1 MEGGL
6 LSELLLVIA
15 LAAAGVALFER
26 ARLPAIAGFLAIGAL
41 VGPGGLGLV
50 DDPERVRA
58 LAELGVAFLLFEIGL
73 ELPIER
79 VQRLWRVSFLAGAL
93 QVTAT
98 VALVAGVTT
107 WLGAPWR
114 SALVI
119 GALVAMSSTAL
130 VLGLL
135 AERGEL
141 DAPHGQL
148 ALGILLFQDLCVV
161 PFLLAVPILAGGAGG
176 GSVWGVALSVLRA
189 AAALG
194 LLALAARTVVPR
206 ILERAAESRSR
217 DLFSLLALL
226 LVVGSAV
233 IAERIGLSLAVG
245 AFIGGMVAASSPYA
259 HQLFAEVLP
268 LRGALIGLF
277 FTAVGML
284 FDPHE
289 AAAAAGGVAAYV
301 AAVAVGKSLLV
312 ALLVVALLRRG
323 VRTGL
328 LAGIAL
334 GQTGEF
340 SFVLAA
346 SASAAGLLPGAFQQV
361 FVTGSLITLLLTPFL
376 FRAAPAVVSRLA
388 DRLDQREG
396 VDPETETGIR
406 GLADHAVVIGYGVAG
421 RNVTRVLGAVGV
433 PSVVVEANPRAISG
447 PSGGATRFVFGD
459 ATRAPLLA
467 RTGIARARLAVVVVN
482 DPLATREIVSVA
494 RRLAPT
500 ARVLARTRYVRDL
513 DALGAAGAEV
523 IVAEELEGTVS
534 MVAQVL
540 RICGIAEGS
549 VARFTRELREEGYE
563 ALRAPPGL
571 ALDPW
576 LAELLV
582 DLAPEWVEVPD
593 AFPGEASLA
602 ELGVRTHTGA
612 TVLAVERD
620 DVTESNPQPW
630 HQLRAGD
637 RLLALG
643 PPAALERLRELLEA
657 RASGAGGHA
666 PD

>member
-1 MEGGL
+1 V
-6 LSELLLVIA
+6 S
-15 LAAAGVALFER
+15 
-26 ARLPAIAGFLAIGAL
+26 
-41 VGPGGLGLV
+41 
-50 DDPERVRA
+50 A

-79 VQRLWRVSFLAGAL
+79 VQRLWRISFLAGAL

-98 VALVAGVTT
+98 VALVASVST
-107 WLGAPWR
+107 WLGTPWR

-135 AERGEL
+135 ADRGEL

-176 GSVWGVALSVLRA
+176 GSAWDVAFSVLRA
-189 AAALG
+189 AAALA

-268 LRGALIGLF
+268 LRGALVGLF

-284 FDPHE
+284 FDPGD
-289 AAAAAGGVAAYV
+289 AAAAAGGIAAYV

-323 VRTGL
+323 VRTGIL
-328 LAGIAL
+328 SGIAL

-340 SFVLAA
+340 SFVLAG
-346 SASAAGLLPGAFQQV
+346 SASAAGLLPGSFQQV

-376 FRAAPAVVSRLA
+376 FRAAPALASRIA
-388 DRLDQREG
+388 DRLDG
-396 VDPETETGIR
+396 GDADAPETEVGIAS
-406 GLADHAVVIGYGVAG
+406 LADHAVVVGYGVAG
-421 RNVTRVLGAVGV
+421 RNVARVLGAVGV
-433 PSVVVEANPRAISG
+433 PSVVVEANPRAIRS
-447 PSGGATRFVFGD
+447 PAGGSTRFVFGD

-593 AFPGEASLA
+593 GFVGEASLA
-602 ELGVRTHTGA
+602 ELAVRTHTGA

-620 DVTESNPQPW
+620 DVTESNPPPW
-630 HQLRAGD
+630 HQIRAGD
-637 RLLALG
+637 RVLALG
-643 PPAALERLRELLEA
+643 APAAIERLRELLEG
-657 RASGAGGHA
+657 RAASPEATG
-666 PD
+666 

>member
-6 LSELLLVIA
+6 LLELLLVIA

-26 ARLPAIAGFLAIGAL
+26 AGLPAIAGFLVIGAL

-58 LAELGVAFLLFEIGL
+58 LAELGVVFLLFEIGL

-98 VALVAGVTT
+98 VALVAGVAV
-107 WLGAPWR
+107 WAGAPWR
-114 SALVI
+114 AALVV

-161 PFLLAVPILAGGAGG
+161 PFLLAVPILAGGEG
-176 GSVWGVALSVLRA
+176 GSALEVAFSVLRA
-189 AAALG
+189 AAALVA
-194 LLALAARTVVPR
+194 LALAARFVVPR
-206 ILERAAESRSR
+206 LLERAAALRSR
-217 DLFSLLALL
+217 DFFSLLALL

-233 IAERIGLSLAVG
+233 LAEQIGLSLAVG
-245 AFIGGMVAASSPYA
+245 AFIGGMVAAASPYA

-268 LRGALIGLF
+268 LRGALVGLF

-284 FDPHE
+284 FHPGE

-301 AAVAVGKSLLV
+301 AAVALGKTALV
-312 ALLVVALLRRG
+312 AVLVAALMRRG
-323 VRTGL
+323 VRTGV
-328 LAGIAL
+328 LAGVAL

-346 SASAAGLLPGAFQQV
+346 SATAAGLLPESFQQS
-361 FVTGSLITLLLTPFL
+361 FVTGSLITLLATPFL
-376 FRAAPAVVSRLA
+376 FRAAPALATRLA
-388 DRLDQREG
+388 AWLEAGETIEAEG
-396 VDPETETGIR
+396 AAAFE
-406 GLADHAVVIGYGVAG
+406 GLSGHAVVVGYGVAG

-433 PSVVVEANPRAISG
+433 ESVVVDANPRAILPDAG
-447 PSGGATRFVFGD
+447 PGPRFVFGD

-467 RTGIARARLAVVVVN
+467 RTGIARARFAIVVVN

-494 RRLAPT
+494 RRLAPA
-500 ARVLARTRYVRDL
+500 ARILARTRYVRDL
-513 DALGAAGAEV
+513 DVLAAAGADV
-523 IVAEELEGTVS
+523 VVAEELEGTVS
-534 MVAQVL
+534 MVAEVL
-540 RICGIAEGS
+540 RLCAVAEGS

-582 DLAPEWVEVPD
+582 ELAPEWVEVP
-593 AFPGEASLA
+593 AGFPGEASLA
-602 ELGVRTHTGA
+602 DLAIRARSGA

-620 DVTESNPQPW
+620 GVAEPNPSPAY
-630 HQLRAGD
+630 RIRVGD

-643 PPAALERLRELLEA
+643 APAAVQRLRELLA
-657 RASGAGGHA
+657 GAGS
-666 PD
+666 PQEKD

>member
-6 LSELLLVIA
+6 LTELLLVIA

-26 ARLPAIAGFLAIGAL
+26 AGLPAIAGFLVIGGL

-58 LAELGVAFLLFEIGL
+58 LAELGVVFLLFEIGL

-79 VQRLWRVSFLAGAL
+79 VQRLWRISFVAGAL

-98 VALVAGVTT
+98 VALVAGVAI

-114 SALVI
+114 AALVI

-135 AERGEL
+135 TERGEL

-161 PFLLAVPILAGGAGG
+161 PFLLAVPILAGGKG
-176 GSVWGVALSVLRA
+176 GSALEVALSVGQA
-189 AAALG
+189 AAALA
-194 LLALAARTVVPR
+194 LLALAARFVVPR
-206 ILERAAESRSR
+206 LLERAANLRSR
-217 DLFSLLALL
+217 DFFSLLALL

-233 IAERIGLSLAVG
+233 LAERIGLSLAVG

-268 LRGALIGLF
+268 LRGALLGLF

-284 FDPHE
+284 FDPRE

-301 AAVAVGKSLLV
+301 AAVALGKTLLV
-312 ALLVVALLRRG
+312 ALLVVAMLRRG
-323 VRTGL
+323 LRTGVL
-328 LAGIAL
+328 TGVAL

-346 SASAAGLLPGAFQQV
+346 SATSAGLLPDAFQQM
-361 FVTGSLITLLLTPFL
+361 FITGSVITLLATPFL
-376 FRAAPAVVSRLA
+376 FRAAPALATRLA
-388 DRLDQREG
+388 DWLEG
-396 VDPETETGIR
+396 GDASEVDASVALE
-406 GLADHAVVIGYGVAG
+406 GLEGHAVVVGYGVAG
-421 RNVTRVLGAVGV
+421 RNLTRVLAAVGV
-433 PSVVVEANPRAISG
+433 ESVVVDANPRAIRAEAGAG
-447 PSGGATRFVFGD
+447 PRFVFGD

-467 RTGIARARLAVVVVN
+467 RTGIARARFAVVVVN

-494 RRLAPT
+494 RRLAPR
-500 ARVLARTRYVRDL
+500 ARILARTRYVRDL
-513 DALGAAGAEV
+513 EALAGAGADV
-523 IVAEELEGTVS
+523 VVAEELEGTVS
-534 MVAQVL
+534 MVAEVL
-540 RICGIAEGS
+540 RLCGVAEGS
-549 VARFTRELREEGYE
+549 AARFTRELREEGYQ
-563 ALRAPPGL
+563 ALRGPPGL

-582 DLAPEWVEVPD
+582 ELAPEWVEVPD
-593 AFPGEASLA
+593 GFPGEASLA
-602 ELGVRTHTGA
+602 ELAIRTRSGA
-612 TVLAVERD
+612 TVLAVDRD
-620 DVTESNPQPW
+620 GVAESNPAPGYA
-630 HQLRAGD
+630 LRAGD

-643 PPAALERLRELLEA
+643 PPAALERLRELLEGTA
-657 RASGAGGHA
+657 AA
-666 PD
+666 PPP